1 MKKSYLFLTIIFI
14 VIIGMGVLFFFLY
27 NHPQS
32 QPETGIG
39 YIIGNPDVEEAKTV
53 PKERWT
59 VFNEH
64 ELAIDTETQFKNASE
79 LTIPATYDGKQIY
92 SFEITFTD
100 NCDEAPHLKH
110 VVIEE
115 GIRSFSEMGC
125 FVPCTNLETVV
136 IPETVTWIGKWE
148 FKYCADTVT
157 LYVKKGS
164 YAEKYAKKH
173 KLKYRYGKPEEHRG
187 E

>member
-14 VIIGMGVLFFFLY
+14 IAIGMGVLFVFLY
-27 NHPQS
+27 HPPQS
-32 QPETGIG
+32 QPETGISQM
-39 YIIGNPDVEEAKTV
+39 IGNPDVEEVKTI

-64 ELAIDTETQFKNASE
+64 KLVIDTETQFKNASE

-92 SFEITFTD
+92 TFEIIFSD

-115 GIRSFSEMGC
+115 GIRSFDEMGC
-125 FVPCTNLETVV
+125 FVPCTKLETVV
-136 IPETVTWIGKWE
+136 IPETVTSIGKWE

-157 LYVKKGS
+157 LYVKKDS

-173 KLKYRYGKPEEHRG
+173 KLKYKYGKPEKRG